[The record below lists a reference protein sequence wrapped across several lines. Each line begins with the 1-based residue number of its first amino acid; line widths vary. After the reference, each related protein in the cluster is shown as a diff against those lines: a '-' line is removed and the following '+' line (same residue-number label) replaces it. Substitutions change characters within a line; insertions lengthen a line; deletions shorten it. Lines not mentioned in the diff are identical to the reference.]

1 MGDNTDVIRAAME
14 KRRRRLEVWLKNPAN
29 NKPVEPWPPPKR
41 KPRAGEGPPLEK
53 GSEREKRYLERR
65 RVIDEAVE
73 NTKPGEEIDTTL
85 FNEGW

>member
-1 MGDNTDVIRAAME
+1 MGSNTDAIIAAME
-14 KRRRRLEVWLKNPAN
+14 KRRKRLEAWLRSPA
-29 NKPVEPWPPPKR
+29 NKPVEAWPPPKR
-41 KPRAGEGPPLEK
+41 VPRAGEGPVLEK